1 MYSGT
6 LEQQLGR
13 AAQQQQQQQQEHHHN
28 GDFVMQKYLLLQNQ
42 HDELQQHMH
51 ELCPLYTTSSTAVT
65 SPSSSPTRMLNPRSS
80 NSSISS
86 QSSNGS
92 SVASLSPPRSRQH
105 RRRSS
110 IPPASNGNV
119 CGVYSQLAPVLDE
132 EVMHEMAADEQ
143 MLCDVNEGIKR
154 ALTELLNCDK
164 VRQDRAMRSWVQ
176 TRLMD
181 TERELR
187 TGRRRRSNGGPVD
200 Y

>member
-6 LEQQLGR
+6 LESHLGR
-13 AAQQQQQQQQEHHHN
+13 AAQQQQQYHHN

-65 SPSSSPTRMLNPRSS
+65 SPSTSPTRMLNPRSS

-86 QSSNGS
+86 TSSNGS

-110 IPPASNGNV
+110 IPPASGSGSGSSGL
-119 CGVYSQLAPVLDE
+119 CGPLAPLLDE
-132 EVMHEMAADEQ
+132 EVMYEMAADEQ

-164 VRQDRAMRSWVQ
+164 VRQDRAMRAWVQ

-187 TGRRRRSNGGPVD
+187 TGRRRRSNGGPVH

>member
-6 LEQQLGR
+6 LESHLGHV
-13 AAQQQQQQQQEHHHN
+13 AQQQHN
-28 GDFVMQKYLLLQNQ
+28 HQHGDFVLQKYLLLQNQ

-51 ELCPLYTTSSTAVT
+51 ELCPLYTAANASSTAVT
-65 SPSSSPTRMLNPRSS
+65 SPSTSPTRMLNPRSS

-86 QSSNGS
+86 ASSTGS
-92 SVASLSPPRSRQH
+92 LH
-105 RRRSS
+105 SS
-110 IPPASNGNV
+110 GV

>member
-1 MYSGT
+1 
-6 LEQQLGR
+6 
-13 AAQQQQQQQQEHHHN
+13 
-28 GDFVMQKYLLLQNQ
+28 MQKYILLQNQ

-51 ELCPLYTTSSTAVT
+51 ELCPMYTTSTATT
-65 SPSSSPTRMLNPRSS
+65 SPSVSPTRTLNPRSS
-80 NSSISS
+80 SSSISS
-86 QSSNGS
+86 ASSTG
-92 SVASLSPPRSRQH
+92 SLSPPPPRASRQH

-110 IPPASNGNV
+110 IPPAANNG
-119 CGVYSQLAPVLDE
+119 GIYSQQLAPVLDE

-154 ALTELLNCDK
+154 ALTELLNCET
-164 VRQDRAMRSWVQ
+164 VRRDRAMRAWVQ

>member
-1 MYSGT
+1 MYSST
-6 LEQQLGR
+6 FEQQLGR
-13 AAQQQQQQQQEHHHN
+13 VAQEQQQQHHHN

-51 ELCPLYTTSSTAVT
+51 ELCPMYTTSTAAT
-65 SPSSSPTRMLNPRSS
+65 SPSVSPTRMLNPRSS
-80 NSSISS
+80 SSSISS
-86 QSSNGS
+86 NSSAG
-92 SVASLSPPRSRQH
+92 SLSPPRSRQH

-110 IPPASNGNV
+110 IPPASGNNTM
-119 CGVYSQLAPVLDE
+119 YSQLAPVLDE

-154 ALTELLNCDK
+154 ALTELLNCEK

-187 TGRRRRSNGGPVD
+187 TGRRRRSNGGPSD

>member
-6 LEQQLGR
+6 LESQLGL
-13 AAQQQQQQQQEHHHN
+13 AAQQQQQSQQQHHHN
-28 GDFVMQKYLLLQNQ
+28 GDFVLQKYLLLQNQ

-51 ELCPLYTTSSTAVT
+51 ELCPLYTTNSSSTAVT

-86 QSSNGS
+86 ASSTG
-92 SVASLSPPRSRQH
+92 SLSPPRSRQH

-110 IPPASNGNV
+110 IPPASNGA

-200 Y
+200 SVY

>member
-6 LEQQLGR
+6 LEHQLGR
-13 AAQQQQQQQQEHHHN
+13 AAQQQGQHHN

-80 NSSISS
+80 NSSINSN
-86 QSSNGS
+86 SSNG

-187 TGRRRRSNGGPVD
+187 TGRRRRSNGGPVE

>member
-6 LEQQLGR
+6 LESHLGH
-13 AAQQQQQQQQEHHHN
+13 AAQQQQSQHH
-28 GDFVMQKYLLLQNQ
+28 GDFVLQKYLLLQNQ

-51 ELCPLYTTSSTAVT
+51 ELCPLYTTANASSTAVT

-86 QSSNGS
+86 ASSTG
-92 SVASLSPPRSRQH
+92 SLSPPRSRQH

-110 IPPASNGNV
+110 IPPASHSNSTSSGV